1 MTRGQSRNNKHKNKA
16 KLSQTPSSGK
26 IVNGEFADEI
36 TERTKMRFKRK

>member
-1 MTRGQSRNNKHKNKA
+1 MTRGQSKNNKHKNKA
-16 KLSQTPSSGK
+16 KLSQTPKSGK